1 MDCGKSV
8 GVNSLYRQN
17 IMISALNRLFE
28 WLLEIVSIILLI
40 SLALVVVV
48 AVIFRFSGSS
58 LVWYDEVASVQLA
71 WLTYY
76 GAALAALKRGHL
88 GFAGLFLAL
97 PPKVRS
103 TAFFLAE
110 GFVIG
115 FFLLIGWAGW
125 YLLGV
130 FGEESLISLPWVPLS
145 FTQSVIPVGSA
156 LFIVAEVLS
165 IPDAW
170 RKAMAGTDF
179 EKEAIEDAIEEA
191 RQSS

>member
-1 MDCGKSV
+1 
-8 GVNSLYRQN
+8 
-17 IMISALNRLFE
+17 MISTLSRWFE
-28 WLLEIVSIILLI
+28 WLLEIASIILLI
-40 SLALVVVV
+40 SLALVVVL

-76 GAALAALKRGHL
+76 GAALAELKRGHL

-97 PPKVRS
+97 PPKVRR
-103 TAFFLAE
+103 TAFVLAE

-115 FFLLIGWAGW
+115 FFGLIGWAGW

-130 FGEESLISLPWVPLS
+130 FGEETLISLPWVPLS
-145 FTQSVIPVGSA
+145 FTQSVIPVGA
-156 LFIVAEVLS
+156 VLFIIAEILS

-170 RKAMAGTDF
+170 RKAMAGTDY
-179 EKEAIEDAIEEA
+179 EKEAIEEAIEDA